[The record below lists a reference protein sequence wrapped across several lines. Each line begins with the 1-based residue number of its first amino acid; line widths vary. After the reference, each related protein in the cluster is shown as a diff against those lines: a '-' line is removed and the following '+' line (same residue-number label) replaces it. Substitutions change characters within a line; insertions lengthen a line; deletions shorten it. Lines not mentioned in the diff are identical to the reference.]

1 MKRNLEHMSIKSCH
15 QIELE
20 LLIALLNNA
29 ERGAWAFA
37 LTNTVALRTELVG
50 QLKARLTIPCYEFRF
65 SEAERN
71 PLHYLGYLPQNAD
84 EDRATIFF
92 YDIERAFPEALG
104 YLDLNREWFLQQP
117 HALVFWI
124 SHYARHELAHKAPNF
139 WSRRHSVFDF
149 SLPERASPRSRR
161 GETAG
166 DHLDGVDR
174 ADWQRKLR
182 LYRGLLKD
190 YRADPHPDLEIMAG
204 LYHKIA
210 TLYYQRG
217 HYTQAETN
225 LRQELSLRERN
236 PSGRS

>member
-1 MKRNLEHMSIKSCH
+1 MSINSCH
-15 QIELE
+15 RIELE

-29 ERGAWAFA
+29 ERGAWTFA
-37 LTNTVALRTELVG
+37 LTNSVALRNELVVR
-50 QLKARLTIPCYEFRF
+50 LKARLTIPSYDFRF
-65 SEAERN
+65 SEVERN

-84 EDRATIFF
+84 ENRAAIFF

-117 HALVFWI
+117 HALIFWI

-149 SLPERASPRSRR
+149 SLPERVPSRSRR

-166 DHLDGVDR
+166 DRLDGSDR

-182 LYRGLLKD
+182 LYRGLLQD
-190 YRADPHPDLEIMAG
+190 YRADPRPDLEIMAG

-210 TLYYQRG
+210 TLYYQHG
-217 HYTQAETN
+217 YYTQAETN

-236 PSGRS
+236 RSGRG